1 MAIEKFIPEIW
12 AKQFDK
18 ELEEDLVFY
27 ENCTHKYEGIAKQPG
42 DTVKI
47 LAIGQPS
54 LTHYGDGKLH
64 NAPTPEAIQD
74 MSQTMP
80 IRQVDEFAFYV
91 DDLEKRQAEGGA
103 GLLSEYMRGAKFQV
117 AEAQDSYIAGLAA
130 SKGYDHATKTF
141 SVTQSPNCET
151 VDDSAAAL
159 TNSTILTKIDN
170 LLVKL
175 LENKVSRNAGI
186 TLTLPPAAIM
196 MIKQNYVNLD
206 TDNSVMM
213 KNGKVGVYNGIT
225 LKESV
230 NCCQYAS
237 GQSTIFECQIKT
249 NDAIAF
255 VKPYLHLES
264 YRPQANFTDAVKGY
278 SLYDGKIVRPEQIV
292 NWKFKLA

>member
-27 ENCTHKYEGIAKQPG
+27 ENCTHKYEGVATQPG
-42 DTVKI
+42 DSIKI
-47 LAIGQPS
+47 LAVGQPS
-54 LTHYGDGKLH
+54 LTHYSDGKLH
-64 NAPTPEAIQD
+64 DSPEPEAIQD
-74 MSQTMP
+74 MSLTMP
-80 IRQVDEFAFYV
+80 IRQVDEFAFSV
-91 DDLEKRQAEGGA
+91 DDLEKRQAEGGS

-130 SKGYDHATKTF
+130 SKGYDHDTKTF
-141 SVTQSPNCET
+141 SIDQTPNCLT
-151 VDDSAAAL
+151 VDDSATAL
-159 TNSTILTKIDN
+159 SNSTILNRVDN
-170 LLVKL
+170 LLVQL
-175 LENKVSRNAGI
+175 LNNKVSRNTGI

-206 TDNSVMM
+206 TDNSAMM

-230 NCCQYAS
+230 NCCSYKN
-237 GQSTIFECQIKT
+237 GQNVFFECQMKT

-264 YRPQANFTDAVKGY
+264 YRPPKGFSDAVKGY
-278 SLYDGKIVRPEQIV
+278 SLYDGKIVRAEQIV